1 MRVSSD
7 GVAIDELVAAVKNAI
22 IVAGMSSTDADR
34 DLMVA
39 SIQLTLKVVATVGT
53 GGGLDFRVPFI
64 GMKLKIGGSVTRS
77 DTHMI
82 DIELVPPDLSERHEI
97 RDQPIETVLVNAVET
112 IRRVIIRAAAGD
124 DPFVLKS
131 GTVDLCFAI
140 TEDGSIT
147 LGINGE
153 LKNEVTQTLRIS
165 LHEADG

>member
-7 GVAIDELVAAVKNAI
+7 GVAIDELVAAVKKAI

-34 DLMVA
+34 DLRVA

-64 GMKLKIGGSVTRS
+64 GMKLKIGGSVTRF
-77 DTHMI
+77 DTHTI